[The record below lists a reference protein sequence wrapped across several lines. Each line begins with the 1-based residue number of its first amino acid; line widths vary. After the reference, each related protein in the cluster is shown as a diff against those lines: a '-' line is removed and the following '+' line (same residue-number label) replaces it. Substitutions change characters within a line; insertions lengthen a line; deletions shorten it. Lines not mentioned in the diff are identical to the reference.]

1 MWSILS
7 DYWPHILA
15 VISVLMAVPAIVHV
29 VMNKEEVRSAIGW
42 VGVILL
48 SPVIGALIYA
58 IGGINRIRRASII
71 SERRRAIEHDPR
83 HQAHLDASRA
93 LVADLFGERFAAMK
107 TLGDRVAKHAMTV
120 GNAIRLL
127 DGGDETYAQMIAE
140 IDAAQRSIILET
152 YIFDRDAIGLRL
164 AEALA
169 RAHRRGVAVRVL
181 IDAVGVRYSV
191 PSIVGTLESAG
202 IAVDLFNG
210 SLIMG
215 LRLPYAN
222 LRTHRKII
230 VVDGAVAFVGGMN
243 IRKGFTSEFAR
254 GGQARDTH
262 FRVTGP
268 VVADI
273 FSTAAE
279 DWRFT
284 TDEDLDGEAWR
295 IEPLPAVQF
304 GAPVFIR
311 AVASGPD
318 AALETNHRMLMG
330 AFSVARRSIRIIS
343 PYFLPDREL
352 VSALAT
358 AGRRGVEIDIVVP
371 AQNNL
376 VLVERAMIA
385 QFEQVL
391 KNYCRV
397 WRADGPFDH
406 SKLLAVDGVWAFVG
420 SSNLDPRSLRLNFEI
435 DVEVLDADFAG
446 MIESRIDTA
455 IASAQP
461 VTVEGLRARPFPLRL
476 FDRIL
481 WLGSPYL

>member
-1 MWSILS
+1 
-7 DYWPHILA
+7 
-15 VISVLMAVPAIVHV
+15 HV

-120 GNAIRLL
+120 GNSIRLL
-127 DGGDETYAQMIAE
+127 DGGDETYARMIAE
-140 IDAAQRSIILET
+140 IDAARRAIILET

-222 LRTHRKII
+222 LRTHRKIL
-230 VVDGAVAFVGGMN
+230 VVDGAVAFIGGMN

-254 GGQARDTH
+254 GGEARDTH
-262 FRVTGP
+262 FRITGP
-268 VVADI
+268 VVAD
-273 FSTAAE
+273 
-279 DWRFT
+279 
-284 TDEDLDGEAWR
+284 
-295 IEPLPAVQF
+295 
-304 GAPVFIR
+304 
-311 AVASGPD
+311 
-318 AALETNHRMLMG
+318 
-330 AFSVARRSIRIIS
+330 
-343 PYFLPDREL
+343 
-352 VSALAT
+352 
-358 AGRRGVEIDIVVP
+358 
-371 AQNNL
+371 
-376 VLVERAMIA
+376 
-385 QFEQVL
+385 
-391 KNYCRV
+391 
-397 WRADGPFDH
+397 
-406 SKLLAVDGVWAFVG
+406 
-420 SSNLDPRSLRLNFEI
+420 
-435 DVEVLDADFAG
+435 
-446 MIESRIDTA
+446 
-455 IASAQP
+455 
-461 VTVEGLRARPFPLRL
+461 
-476 FDRIL
+476 
-481 WLGSPYL
+481 